1 MIVVPLEI
9 KIQCTFGT
17 VDVTTN
23 SVVKKDGFNVDIQK
37 LDADL
42 FKQAFESLEKIRLE
56 IQNNVNNPVPI
67 SDNNNNS

>member
-23 SVVKKDGFNVDIQK
+23 SVIKKDGFNVDIQK

-56 IQNNVNNPVPI
+56 IQNNVNNPVSIPV
-67 SDNNNNS
+67 SDSNS

>member
-56 IQNNVNNPVPI
+56 IQNNVNNPVSIPV
-67 SDNNNNS
+67 SDSNS

>member
-56 IQNNVNNPVPI
+56 IQNNVNNSNTI
-67 SDNNNNS
+67 SDINNNS